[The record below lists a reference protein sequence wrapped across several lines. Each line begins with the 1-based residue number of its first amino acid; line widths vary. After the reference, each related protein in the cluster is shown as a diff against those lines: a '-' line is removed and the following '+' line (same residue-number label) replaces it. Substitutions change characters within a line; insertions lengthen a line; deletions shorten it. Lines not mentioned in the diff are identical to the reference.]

1 MAKCP
6 KCGYKLKITDISQ
19 YCPKCGVNM
28 TFCGFVENFER
39 EAKLAE
45 LSQAGISCKIR
56 RLKYALIGTKLSI
69 VRLVVMVL
77 PLAAMLL
84 PAASVSITLP
94 YKSSAFDIGILGL
107 VSLFTGDDLNY
118 IMGMGGAAIGGAQ
131 FAALKIALFSFIG
144 VAAIALIAALTSLLC
159 FISIK
164 NMQKITSVF
173 ASLGIVGCVVS
184 YVLIGKFVSGCTDCA
199 VLEAKSG
206 FGLFAVMVMFAVVLA
221 VNLILSIK
229 GIKVEYDE
237 GMVER
242 AEIYKQVKS
251 GKVNIDDLPQPVVET
266 ALTRQI
272 DEEIAKE
279 EKTFLEKN
287 GKAGAE
293 NG

>member
-45 LSQAGISCKIR
+45 LSQAVISCKIR

-69 VRLVVMVL
+69 VRLVVMLL

-84 PAASVSITLP
+84 PAASVQITVP
-94 YKSSAFDIGILGL
+94 YRSSAFDIGILGL

-118 IMGMGGAAIGGAQ
+118 IMGMGGAPIGGAQ
-131 FAALKIALFSFIG
+131 FASLKIALFSFIG
-144 VAAIALIAALTSLLC
+144 VAVFALLAALTSLLC
-159 FISIK
+159 FLSIK

-173 ASLGIVGCVVS
+173 AALGIVSCIAS
-184 YVLIGKFVSGCTDCA
+184 YVLIAKFVSGCADCA
-199 VLEAKSG
+199 VLNAKGG
-206 FGLFAVMVMFAVVLA
+206 FGLFLVMAMFAVVLA
-221 VNLILSIK
+221 VNLVLSIK
-229 GIKVEYDE
+229 GISVEYNE
-237 GMVER
+237 GVVER
-242 AEIYKQVKS
+242 AEIYRQVKA
-251 GKVNIDDLPQPVVET
+251 GKINLDDLPQPVVQTAET
-266 ALTRQI
+266 RKI

-279 EKTFLEKN
+279 EKAFLEK
-287 GKAGAE
+287 KEGAE